1 MVLSYYWDKLSV
13 MYQDFT
19 KYELSLSENILLDYN
34 SIEKFKELEEL
45 TKLLDPVFVANHSLD
60 TQLGF
65 WFDDGKQLSGGEW
78 SKIALLRALIRKS
91 EFIILDEPTA
101 AVDIHTRKNISQLL
115 NMGKDNRITLIVT
128 HDINDIK
135 FKTDKII
142 FLDDGKVE
150 AFGNLETVKRNK
162 KFNDFIKSK
171 TII

>member
-45 TKLLDPVFVANHSLD
+45 TKLLDPVFFANHSLD

-101 AVDIHTRKNISQLL
+101 SVDIYTKENISQLL
-115 NMGKDNRITLIVT
+115 NMGKDNKITLIVT

-142 FLDDGKVE
+142 LLDDGKVE
-150 AFGNLETVKRNK
+150 ACGNLETVKRNK
-162 KFNDFIKSK
+162 KFNDSIKSK
-171 TII
+171 TIS